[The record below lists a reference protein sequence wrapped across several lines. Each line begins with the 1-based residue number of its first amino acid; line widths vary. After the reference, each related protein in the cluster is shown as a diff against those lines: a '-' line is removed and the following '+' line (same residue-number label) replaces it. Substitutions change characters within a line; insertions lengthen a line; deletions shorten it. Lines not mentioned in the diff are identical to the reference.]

1 MPKYYFIYLHR
12 VVLKFLQN
20 KEINWKSIREITNKG
35 VLKENMSYQIQN
47 MYEVKSTL
55 LKEYFTNSK
64 T

>member
-20 KEINWKSIREITNKG
+20 KEINGKSIREITNKG

-55 LKEYFTNSK
+55 LKEYLTNSK